1 MRHKEVAMPTS
12 VKILKTE
19 MVTHNVRHYR
29 VEKPKNFHFGPGQAT
44 EVSIDK
50 EGWRDEKRPFTFTSL
65 QDEPTLEFTIKS
77 YRDHPGVTNALWGC
91 EAGDRLLL
99 RDVWGTIQYRGAGTF
114 IAGGAGVTP
123 FIAILRHL
131 NHRGGLEG
139 NRLIV
144 SNRTERDIIMRDEFE
159 AMKGLET
166 LWTITADPK
175 SKLLQERIDAD
186 FLRRHVGDFS
196 GRFYLCGPDAMVAD
210 LRTTLVELGADVDSV
225 TWEK

>member
-1 MRHKEVAMPTS
+1 MPTS
-12 VKILKTE
+12 VAILKTE

-44 EVSIDK
+44 EVSLDK

-99 RDVWGTIQYRGAGTF
+99 RDVWGTIQYRGVGTF

-123 FIAILRHL
+123 FIAILRGL
-131 NHRGGLEG
+131 NAKGGLKG

-144 SNRTERDIIMRDEFE
+144 SNRTEKDIILRDEFE
-159 AMKGLET
+159 AMDGLET
-166 LWTITADPK
+166 LWTVTDDAK
-175 SKLLQERIDAD
+175 SKLLQERIDTD
-186 FLRRHVGDFS
+186 FLRRHVTDFDQH
-196 GRFYLCGPDAMVAD
+196 FYLCGPDAMVKD
-210 LRTTLVELGADVDSV
+210 LRAALEELGAPVDSV

>member
-1 MRHKEVAMPTS
+1 MPTR
-12 VKILKTE
+12 VRILKSE

-29 VEKPKNFHFGPGQAT
+29 IEKPKNFHFGPGQAT

-50 EGWRDEKRPFTFTSL
+50 PGWTDRKRPFTFTSL
-65 QDEPTLEFTIKS
+65 RDEPDLEFTIKS

-91 EAGDRLLL
+91 EAGDYLLL
-99 RDVWGTIQYRGAGTF
+99 RDVFGTIQYRGPGTF

-123 FIAILRHL
+123 FIAILRSL
-131 NHRGGLEG
+131 NAKGGLAG

-144 SNRTERDIIMRDEFE
+144 SNQTERDIILRDEFE

-166 LWTITADPK
+166 LWTVTADPK
-175 SKLLQERIDAD
+175 SKLLQQRIDVA
-186 FLRRHVGDFS
+186 FLREHVADLAQH
-196 GRFYLCGPDAMVAD
+196 FYLCGPDAMVAD
-210 LRTTLVELGADVDSV
+210 LRAALQELGADVSSL

>member
-1 MRHKEVAMPTS
+1 MPTR
-12 VKILKTE
+12 VQILKTE

-50 EGWRDEKRPFTFTSL
+50 LDWADKKRPFTFTSL
-65 QDEPTLEFTIKS
+65 RDEPDLEFTIKS

-91 EAGDRLLL
+91 EAGDYLLL
-99 RDVWGTIQYRGAGTF
+99 REVFGTIQYRGPGTF
-114 IAGGAGVTP
+114 VAGGAGVTP

-131 NHRGGLEG
+131 NAKGGLAG

-144 SNRTERDIIMRDEFE
+144 SNRTERDIILRDEFE
-159 AMKGLET
+159 AMAGLET
-166 LWTITADPK
+166 LWTVTNDPK
-175 SKLLQERIDAD
+175 SALLQERVDRE
-186 FLRRHVGDFS
+186 FLRKRVKDFS
-196 GRFYLCGPDAMVAD
+196 GRFYLCGPDAMVTD
-210 LRTTLVELGADVDSV
+210 LRSTLEGLGADVAAL